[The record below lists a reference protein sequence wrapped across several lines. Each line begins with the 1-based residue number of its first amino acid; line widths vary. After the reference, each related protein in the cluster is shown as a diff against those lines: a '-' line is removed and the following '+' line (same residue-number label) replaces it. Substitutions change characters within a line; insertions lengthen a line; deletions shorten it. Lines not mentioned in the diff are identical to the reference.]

1 MFVRTGSNGPIYSYG
16 TMQFKSTHFYKINY
30 TTYIVAY
37 ALTQQNVHRG
47 LAINRDMYVTVEG
60 FV

>member
-1 MFVRTGSNGPIYSYG
+1 
-16 TMQFKSTHFYKINY
+16 MQFKSIHFYKINY

-37 ALTQQNVHRG
+37 ALTQHNVHRG
-47 LAINRDMYVTVEG
+47 LEINRDMYVTVEG